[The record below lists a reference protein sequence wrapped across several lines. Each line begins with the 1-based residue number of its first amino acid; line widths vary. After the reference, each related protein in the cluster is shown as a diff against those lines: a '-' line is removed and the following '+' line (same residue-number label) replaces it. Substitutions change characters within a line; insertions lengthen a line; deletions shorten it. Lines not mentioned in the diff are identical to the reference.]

1 MATGTTVPVA
11 AHVVGDAF
19 VKQYYTV
26 LHHSPHVVHR
36 FYTDLS
42 KLTRAEAGPDGI
54 VDTAVAQN
62 EINSRVMGADRGNLL
77 AEIKTIDSQE
87 SLSGGVLVMVTGS
100 LASKNNVKRDFVQTF
115 FLAPQEKGYFVLND
129 MLRYL
134 EEEPQSLQSTSL
146 ANGTPDV
153 LAPPVHTDSPQPVPA
168 NSHTVDHE
176 VVEATSPQTFVEE
189 EAVGEEVYDLNEPSE
204 AVEAEESHPVT
215 KEQSSELSA
224 TVEEEPTISTVETG
238 ASVHD
243 EVQGQTPK
251 KSYASI
257 LRLMKET
264 PGPQVTSSQNGV
276 SKTASNNMDRATAPA
291 APTPTLSA
299 STPPISENGADD
311 EAVDVEHEGDGKSI
325 YVKNLSMN
333 ITASQLEEQFVKFGA
348 INGINV
354 RSQKQQGFGYAFVE
368 FEDVASAQRA
378 IDASPIMIGGR
389 PAFVQEK
396 RPASSRAGRGR
407 ILPGRGDRIYRND
420 GMRGRGYFGSRGQGR
435 LPGQDQYFRG
445 RGSAGIRGGNGG
457 QHPGTSLSSIPST
470 ESQTRYGLQGSGGP
484 RELRRGAGNQATRN
498 GPAPRTG
505 SGVTAS

>member
-257 LRLMKET
+257 
-264 PGPQVTSSQNGV
+264 V
-276 SKTASNNMDRATAPA
+276 
-291 APTPTLSA
+291 
-299 STPPISENGADD
+299 
-311 EAVDVEHEGDGKSI
+311 GDGKSI

-348 INGINV
+348 INGIN
-354 RSQKQQGFGYAFVE
+354 QQGFGYAFVE